1 MRLRSPFRSRAG
13 RSRLERAR
21 RAAERIIH
29 SWAAEALILVLIPAS
44 VLALFF
50 ELAQPVGSVA
60 HRWFADAGD
69 AITWL
74 FVVELSLRLWVAR
87 KKRRFFARYWVD
99 ILSCLPLLGPL
110 RFLRVLRLLRI
121 FRAGALF
128 NRRLSVFQGAFLG
141 TVSELTMLGT
151 LSLTV
156 ILASG
161 IVLFVFEGGPGHTF
175 AGLDEAM
182 WFSVYSLIGGEPIG
196 GSPAAMSL
204 PGRVT
209 TLVLMFGGL
218 TLFGMFIGT
227 VSASM
232 VARLSTLE
240 VTEMDLDELSGHRV
254 VCGWNHSG
262 PGVLLEMFS
271 AGNPRGHEPVVLIT
285 ETERLPADIPVD
297 GIRHALLYHLRG
309 DHTRVD
315 TLHRAGILRATS
327 ATLLADTVVL
337 RSDQD
342 RDART
347 VLAALTVEKLSPNI
361 FTVAEL
367 TNRENES
374 LLRMHGVEEI
384 VVADE
389 YSAVILGSAVRN
401 RGLVAVLDE
410 ILTSRHGNTFHKIA
424 VEDAWT
430 GWTVGRLFGELKASH
445 EAVLVGLER
454 ARVAGQ
460 PEPRI
465 IVNPPSSTV
474 IVPGDVLL
482 LISAG
487 QGRQV

>member
-1 MRLRSPFRSRAG
+1 MRLHSLF
-13 RSRLERAR
+13 R
-21 RAAERIIH
+21 RAASRTRLGRARQLADRFIH
-29 SWAAEALILVLIPAS
+29 SWATEALILVLIPAS
-44 VLALFF
+44 VVALFF
-50 ELAQPVGSVA
+50 ELSQPAGTIT
-60 HRWFADAGD
+60 HEWFSEAGD
-69 AITWL
+69 VITWV
-74 FVVELSLRLWVAR
+74 FVVELSIRFWVAR
-87 KKRRFFARYWVD
+87 KKRRFFSRYWVD

-128 NRRLSVFQGAFLG
+128 NRRLSAFQSAFLS
-141 TVSELTMLGT
+141 TASELMMLGT
-151 LSLTV
+151 LTLTV
-156 ILASG
+156 VLASG
-161 IVLFVFEGGPGHTF
+161 IVLHVFEGGANGSFPQ
-175 AGLDEAM
+175 LDEAM
-182 WFSVYSLIGGEPIG
+182 WFSIYSLIGGEPIG
-196 GSPAAMSL
+196 GSPKLMSL

-232 VARLSTLE
+232 VARLSSLE

-254 VCGWNHSG
+254 VCGWNRTG

-271 AGNPRGHEPVVLIT
+271 PGNPRGKEAVVLVT
-285 ETERLPADIPVD
+285 ETPRLPDDVPVE
-297 GIRHALLYHLRG
+297 GVRHDLLYHVSG

-315 TLHRAGILRATS
+315 VLHRAGILRATS
-327 ATLLADTVVL
+327 ATMLADAVVQ

-347 VLAALTVEKLSPNI
+347 VLSALTIEKLSPNI

-367 TNRENES
+367 TNRDNEG

-410 ILTSRHGNTFHKIA
+410 ILTSRHGNTFQKIGVA
-424 VEDAWT
+424 EEWS
-430 GWTVGRLFGELKASH
+430 GWTVGRLSTELKRTH

-454 ARVAGQ
+454 VPTNGEAKQEG
-460 PEPRI
+460 I
-465 IVNPPSSTV
+465 IVNPPSET
-474 IVPGDVLL
+474 IVHAGDVLL
-482 LISAG
+482 LISESMS
-487 QGRQV
+487 

>member
-1 MRLRSPFRSRAG
+1 MRLRSPFRRG
-13 RSRLERAR
+13 LERTRTARAR
-21 RAAERIIH
+21 RAADRFIH
-29 SWAAEALILVLIPAS
+29 SSTTEAIILLLIPAS
-44 VLALFF
+44 VVALFLEMAQKPGSEAF
-50 ELAQPVGSVA
+50 E
-60 HRWFADAGD
+60 WFATVGNL
-69 AITWL
+69 ITWI
-74 FVVELSLRLWVAR
+74 FVIELSIRYWVAR
-87 KKRRFFARYWVD
+87 KKSRFFKSYWVD

-128 NRRLSVFQGAFLG
+128 NRRLSAFQGAFLG
-141 TVSELTMLGT
+141 TVNELTMLGT
-151 LSLTV
+151 LTLTV

-161 IVLFVFEGGPGHTF
+161 IVLYVFEGGPGSAF
-175 AGLDEAM
+175 PELDEAM

-196 GSPAAMSL
+196 GTPTTMSL

-209 TLVLMFGGL
+209 TLILMFGGL

-232 VARLSTLE
+232 VARLSSLE

-254 VCGWNHSG
+254 VCGWNHAG

-271 AGNPRGHEPVVLIT
+271 PGNPRGKEPVVLIT
-285 ETERLPADIPVD
+285 ETPRLPEDIPGD
-297 GIRHALLYHLRG
+297 GIRHDLLYHVSG

-327 ATLLADTVVL
+327 ATLLADTVVQ

-347 VLAALTVEKLSPNI
+347 VLSALTIEKLSPQI

-410 ILTSRHGNTFHKIA
+410 ILTSRHGNTFHK
-424 VEDAWT
+424 VEVASAWA
-430 GWTVGRLFGELKASH
+430 GWTVQKLVTELKSKH

-454 ARVAGQ
+454 GNVDATIHDGIV
-460 PEPRI
+460 
-465 IVNPPSSTV
+465 VNPSADT
-474 IVPGDVLL
+474 IVQPGDVLL
-482 LISAG
+482 LISASS
-487 QGRQV
+487 

>member
-1 MRLRSPFRSRAG
+1 MRLRSPFRLGG
-13 RSRLERAR
+13 RSRIDRAR
-21 RAAERIIH
+21 RAADRFIH
-29 SWAAEALILVLIPAS
+29 SWPAEATILTLIPAS
-44 VLALFF
+44 VVVLFL
-50 ELAQPVGSVA
+50 EMAQPQGSVA
-60 HRWFADAGD
+60 FEWYASIGNT
-69 AITWL
+69 ITWI
-74 FVVELSLRLWVAR
+74 FVVELSIRFWVAV
-87 KKRRFFARYWVD
+87 KKRRFFSRYWID

-141 TVSELTMLGT
+141 TVNELTMLGT
-151 LSLTV
+151 LTLTV

-161 IVLFVFEGGPGHTF
+161 IVLYVFEGGASGSFP
-175 AGLDEAM
+175 GLDEAM

-196 GSPAAMSL
+196 GSPAAMGL

-232 VARLSTLE
+232 VSRLSSLE

-254 VCGWNHSG
+254 VCGWNHAG
-262 PGVLLEMFS
+262 PGVMLEMFS
-271 AGNPRGHEPVVLIT
+271 PGNPRGKEPVVLIT
-285 ETERLPADIPVD
+285 ETQGLPDDVPVD
-297 GIRHALLYHLRG
+297 GVRHDLLYHVSG
-309 DHTRVD
+309 DHTRVE

-327 ATLLADTVVL
+327 ATLLADTVVQ

-347 VLAALTVEKLSPNI
+347 VLSALTIEKLSPEI

-410 ILTSRHGNTFHKIA
+410 ILTSRHGNTFHK
-424 VEDAWT
+424 VEVDRSWI
-430 GWTVGRLFGELKASH
+430 GWDIGRLMPELKEKHDAL
-445 EAVLVGLER
+445 LVGVER
-454 ARVAGQ
+454 AEADGHNGIV
-460 PEPRI
+460 
-465 IVNPPSSTV
+465 VNPPVSFQV
-474 IVPGDVLL
+474 GEGDVLL
-482 LISAG
+482 LISSG
-487 QGRQV
+487 STGRKS

>member
-1 MRLRSPFRSRAG
+1 M
-13 RSRLERAR
+13 
-21 RAAERIIH
+21 
-29 SWAAEALILVLIPAS
+29 AEAVILILIPAS
-44 VLALFF
+44 VVLLFF
-50 ELAQPVGSVA
+50 EFTQPAGTVA
-60 HRWFADAGD
+60 HLWLSGIGD
-69 AITWL
+69 TITWV
-74 FVVELSLRLWVAR
+74 FVVELTVRFWVAR
-87 KKRRFFARYWVD
+87 KKRRFFAHYWVD

-110 RFLRVLRLLRI
+110 RFMRILRLLRI

-128 NRRLSVFQGAFLG
+128 NRRLSAFQGAL
-141 TVSELTMLGT
+141 MGT
-151 LSLTV
+151 LSELMMLGALTLTV
-156 ILASG
+156 VLASG
-161 IVLFVFEGGPGHTF
+161 IVLFVFEGGPGTSF
-175 AGLDEAM
+175 PQLGEAM
-182 WFSVYSLIGGEPIG
+182 WFSVFSMIGGEPIG
-196 GSPAAMSL
+196 GSPETMTI

-232 VARLSTLE
+232 VSRISTLE
-240 VTEMDLDELSGHRV
+240 VTEMDLDELNGHRV
-254 VCGWNHSG
+254 VCGWNRTG

-271 AGNPRGHEPVVLIT
+271 PGNPRGRDPVVLIT
-285 ETERLPADIPVD
+285 ETPRLPDDIPIEGV
-297 GIRHALLYHLRG
+297 RHDLLYHVSG

-315 TLHRAGILRATS
+315 VLHRAGILRATS
-327 ATLLADTVVL
+327 ATMLADTVVQ

-347 VLAALTVEKLSPNI
+347 VLSSLTIEKLSPEI

-367 TNRENES
+367 TNRDNEG

-424 VEDAWT
+424 VDTAWH
-430 GWTVGRLFGELKASH
+430 GWTVGQLYAELKKTH

-454 ARVAGQ
+454 ATKNSETEG
-460 PEPRI
+460 EGI
-465 IVNPPSSTV
+465 IVNPPSDLTV
-474 IVPGDVLL
+474 EADDVLL
-482 LISAG
+482 LISASMS
-487 QGRQV
+487 